1 MSSWNE
7 FEFNNPYEGK
17 IINEINGVELPRQ
30 YIDFMLLH
38 NGGEGDLGETWFILF
53 PIEELE
59 EINED
64 YEVDKYLPGR
74 IIIASNGGGELYGID
89 SEGNYFNVP
98 EMMDEEEITSFGT
111 DLEQLPDKINEF
123 WAE

>member
-38 NGGEGDLGETWFILF
+38 NGGEGDLGETWFILY
-53 PIEELE
+53 PMEELE

-64 YEVDKYLPGR
+64 YEVDRYLPGR
-74 IIIASNGGGELYGID
+74 IIIGSNGGGELYGID

-98 EMMDEEEITSFGT
+98 EMMDEEDITSFGT
-111 DLEQLPDKINEF
+111 DLDQLPDKINEF

>member
-38 NGGEGDLGETWFILF
+38 NGGEGDLGETWFILY

-64 YEVDKYLPGR
+64 YEVDRYLPGR
-74 IIIASNGGGELYGID
+74 IIIGSNGGGELYGID

-98 EMMDEEEITSFGT
+98 EMMDEEDITFFGT
-111 DLEQLPDKINEF
+111 DLDQLPDKINEY

>member
-38 NGGEGDLGETWFILF
+38 NGGEGDLGECTGKMKVDTEKVPAFIF
-53 PIEELE
+53 
-59 EINED
+59 
-64 YEVDKYLPGR
+64 
-74 IIIASNGGGELYGID
+74 LY
-89 SEGNYFNVP
+89 
-98 EMMDEEEITSFGT
+98 
-111 DLEQLPDKINEF
+111 
-123 WAE
+123 